1 MIPNDILSFYS
12 ELKRTDVMEAVE
24 LAVAKVLTRT
34 FQMPFTVHFTQDG
47 LKMTGLPH
55 CGEPVEITPDK
66 IGKKLRR
73 HVLFTIEVELQK
85 RQALHEAERLRQL
98 QGKVLQGV
106 VAGYEADGSALVEM
120 ELSNIYRRIIL
131 LGTCPLRYQPM
142 HERNKYT
149 AGKVYHWFVTSVLPV
164 ASERNAKVRIRLS
177 RTSKELPALLLRQ
190 MSGIERIIC
199 HRRIPG
205 GPAEIITAR
214 KIPKDIINS
223 VGKETGDIYRVR
235 IIQ

>member
-1 MIPNDILSFYS
+1 MIPNDLLSCYS
-12 ELKRTDVMEAVE
+12 ELKQTDVMEAVE
-24 LAVAKVLTRT
+24 LAVAKVLSRM
-34 FQMPFTVHFTQDG
+34 FRMPFTVHFTQDG

-55 CGEPVEITPDK
+55 CGEPVEFTPDK

-73 HVLFTIEVELQK
+73 HVLYTIEIELQK
-85 RQALHEAERLRQL
+85 RQTLHEAYRLRQL

-106 VAGYEADGSALVEM
+106 VAGYEPDGSVMVEM
-120 ELSNIYRRIIL
+120 ELNSHYRRFIL
-131 LGTCPLRYQPM
+131 LGTCPLRYQPL
-142 HERNKYT
+142 HERNNYVP
-149 AGKVYHWFVTSVLPV
+149 GKVYHWFVTSVLPV
-164 ASERNAKVRIRLS
+164 ANDRHARVRIRLS

-190 MSGIERIIC
+190 LSGMERIIC

-214 KIPKDIINS
+214 KIPKDIINT

-235 IIQ
+235 IIH